1 MDETRG
7 KFIVIVGPSA
17 SGKTD
22 LVDALVK
29 KIPHATR
36 LVTTTTRPQRPHE
49 KHAEHYFFISR
60 DEFEQGIAA
69 GDFFE
74 YADVY
79 GNYYG
84 SSQKNL
90 DDTRAKFEYVF
101 AIIDV
106 QGARTLKNK
115 VPDAFVI
122 FLHPGSLDDLKRRIK
137 KVRAD
142 ISPEELQKRLDTAEK
157 EIALAPTFDATI
169 DNIEGHFDQTVHKV
183 ELLLKNI

>member
-1 MDETRG
+1 MPSRG

-22 LVDALVK
+22 LVEALVK

-60 DEFEQGIAA
+60 AEFEQGIAA

-90 DDTRAKFEYVF
+90 DDTRAKFKCVF

-157 EIALAPTFDATI
+157 EIALAPTFDAVV
-169 DNIEGHFDQTVHKV
+169 DNIEGRFGEAV
-183 ELLLKNI
+183 EAVSKLVS